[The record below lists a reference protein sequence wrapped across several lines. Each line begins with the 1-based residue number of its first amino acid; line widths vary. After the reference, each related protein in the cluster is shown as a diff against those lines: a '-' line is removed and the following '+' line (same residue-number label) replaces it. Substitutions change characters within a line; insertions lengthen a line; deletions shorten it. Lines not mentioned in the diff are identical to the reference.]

1 MDRKKAL
8 ALQEEIDGLNKE
20 LEEQNLLWE
29 EKMSLL

>member
-8 ALQEEIDGLNKE
+8 SLQEEIDCLNQE